1 MNKDKEI
8 NIIRH
13 NESERE
19 IIRYYETKNMTYHE
33 HIEKTNTK
41 KSERDDLQRR
51 GERERE
57 GDRQINIDKYKESDT
72 EESERERERER
83 ER

>member
-41 KSERDDLQRR
+41 KSEREMICKDKGKER
-51 GERERE
+51 GRET
-57 GDRQINIDKYKESDT
+57 DK
-72 EESERERERER
+72 
-83 ER
+83 